1 MLPNEALLN
10 GMKQDGERAMSISKI
25 SAVLQGPDE
34 ISSQFCEKLCEAFH
48 LYVPFDPEAAKNQW
62 MINAAFMSQ
71 AQGDIRCKLQ
81 KLEGFAG
88 MNASQFLGI
97 ATKMLVNSDH

>member
-1 MLPNEALLN
+1 
-10 GMKQDGERAMSISKI
+10 
-25 SAVLQGPDE
+25 
-34 ISSQFCEKLCEAFH
+34 
-48 LYVPFDPEAAKNQW
+48 

-71 AQGDIRCKLQ
+71 AQGDIQCKLQ

-97 ATKMLVNSDH
+97 ATKVLVNSDH